1 MVARPVANRALILLL
16 TALALS
22 ACGPPEPEEPPR
34 LVVMVVVDQLRGD
47 MLDRF
52 DSLFTGGIRRIRDE
66 GLSFPNATHDHAKTS
81 TAVGHATLSTGVFP
95 SRSGIIANEWQ
106 EAVGDRW
113 QLVYGVEDT
122 LSKLVDL
129 PEYPGRSPKNLLRGG
144 LADWVSE
151 AYPEAI
157 VLSVSRKDRAAIP
170 MAGKTAGNVYW
181 FVNEEGRFATSQFYR
196 SEYPE
201 WVSEFNAVDVPQFLG
216 DSIWESTIPPGG
228 EALARGDTFAFEGD
242 GVHTTLPHRFE
253 EEARARDP
261 KAIYRWHADRTPYVD
276 GATLAFAMKGMREL
290 GVGQDTVL
298 DFLSVSLSQTDA
310 IGHDYGPISPE
321 QLDNLLHLDRALGE
335 FLSFLDDF
343 VGVGNWVLGFSGDH
357 GVMTMPEYLESI
369 GEPGHRRTREE
380 RAAVRNLVS
389 ASSEWEGDEDTVARR
404 LAAELETLPFV
415 ADAMARS
422 ELEGGEP
429 ADSFITL
436 FRNSWHPERLIWPMH
451 VAGVMIRYEEGF
463 LPITE
468 RTTTSH
474 GQPYYYDRHVPLVL
488 MGPTVSP
495 GVSTRSVRTVDLAP
509 TLAWLAGVRA
519 PGDLDGVSLLGPEGS

>member
-1 MVARPVANRALILLL
+1 
-16 TALALS
+16 
-22 ACGPPEPEEPPR
+22 
-34 LVVMVVVDQLRGD
+34 
-47 MLDRF
+47 
-52 DSLFTGGIRRIRDE
+52 
-66 GLSFPNATHDHAKTS
+66 
-81 TAVGHATLSTGVFP
+81 
-95 SRSGIIANEWQ
+95 
-106 EAVGDRW
+106 
-113 QLVYGVEDT
+113 
-122 LSKLVDL
+122 
-129 PEYPGRSPKNLLRGG
+129 
-144 LADWVSE
+144 
-151 AYPEAI
+151 
-157 VLSVSRKDRAAIP
+157 
-170 MAGKTAGNVYW
+170 
-181 FVNEEGRFATSQFYR
+181 
-196 SEYPE
+196 
-201 WVSEFNAVDVPQFLG
+201 
-216 DSIWESTIPPGG
+216 
-228 EALARGDTFAFEGD
+228 
-242 GVHTTLPHRFE
+242 
-253 EEARARDP
+253 
-261 KAIYRWHADRTPYVD
+261 
-276 GATLAFAMKGMREL
+276 
-290 GVGQDTVL
+290 
-298 DFLSVSLSQTDA
+298 
-310 IGHDYGPISPE
+310 
-321 QLDNLLHLDRALGE
+321 
-335 FLSFLDDF
+335 
-343 VGVGNWVLGFSGDH
+343 
-357 GVMTMPEYLESI
+357 MPEYLESI